1 MEQRLTGLLMN
12 AERDGMPRRRLLRA
26 IGLGAAGAAAAAA
39 FPDSLRVFAARTGQT
54 APPAPRKAFPVTTMN
69 HLSYAVTDYV
79 RTRDWYVDLL
89 GMRIAWDNG
98 VQCALEFGS
107 LTSPEGIYIR
117 KAAAGEKPSINHFA
131 FGIPNITTH
140 IKAMKVEMERWG
152 LKNIRPD
159 GEHGWISDDPAGYM
173 LNTWVPEKDEAMF
186 PGAARPCAVASS
198 AECKNAYQAGLK
210 NLDKLPKPSGK
221 GFTAT
226 SYSHAT
232 LYVPESK
239 VQIEKEF
246 YRDLL
251 GMKVIHEQPAD
262 PARNQKPQVFFR
274 YGKNGQILRTTAGPN
289 DEPYCNNY
297 GFVIENFD
305 RAKVEAE
312 LKRRGLNPKPY
323 SKLAWTIADPDGMQ
337 VEIAGPGLLE
347 HLAKNCRGYAES
359 CPGSGTE

>member
-1 MEQRLTGLLMN
+1 MKNL
-12 AERDGMPRRRLLRA
+12 DGGGIDRRWLLRA
-26 IGLGAAGAAAAAA
+26 FAASAAAGFTAAAL
-39 FPDSLRVFAARTGQT
+39 PDSVRAFIADAGQAAPSGR
-54 APPAPRKAFPVTTMN
+54 RKAFPVTTMN

-79 RTRDWYVDLL
+79 KTRDWYVDLL
-89 GMRIAWDNG
+89 GMRISWDNG

-107 LTSPEGIYIR
+107 ATSPEGIYIR
-117 KAAAGEKPSINHFA
+117 KAAAGEKPAINHFA

-140 IKAMKVEMERWG
+140 IKDMKVEMERWG

-198 AECKNAYQAGLK
+198 AECKKAYAAGLG
-210 NLDKLPKPSGK
+210 NLDKLPKPSGR

-226 SYSHAT
+226 SYSHVT
-232 LYVPESK
+232 LYVPEAL
-239 VQIEKEF
+239 IPLEKEF

-251 GMKVIHEQPAD
+251 GMKVIYEQPAD
-262 PARNQKPQVFFR
+262 PARNQKPQVFLR
-274 YGKNGQILRTTAGPN
+274 YGKNAQFLRATPGPK
-289 DEPYCNNY
+289 DEPYCNNF

-305 RAKVEAE
+305 AARVGAE

-323 SKLAWTIADPDGMQ
+323 TTLGWTVADPDGMQ
-337 VEIAGPGLLE
+337 VEIAAPRLPE
-347 HLAKNCRGYAES
+347 HLAKNCNGRAEA
-359 CPGSGTE
+359 CTAATNY